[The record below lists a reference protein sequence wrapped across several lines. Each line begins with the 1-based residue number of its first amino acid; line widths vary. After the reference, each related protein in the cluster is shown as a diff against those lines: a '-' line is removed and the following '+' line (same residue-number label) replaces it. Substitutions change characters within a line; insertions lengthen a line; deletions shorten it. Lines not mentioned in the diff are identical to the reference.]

1 MVDTKF
7 IKILLVFLKTDLEN
21 LFFFL
26 DFNFFSLKKICIW
39 SELSIS
45 EKNQN
50 FGEEE
55 YNEFLSDAEK
65 FSLLKYYVS
74 S

>member
-1 MVDTKF
+1 MVHSKF
-7 IKILLVFLKTDLEN
+7 IKILLVFLETDIEK

-26 DFNFFSLKKICIW
+26 DFNIFNFKKICIW

-50 FGEEE
+50 FVEEE
-55 YNEFLSDAEK
+55 YN
-65 FSLLKYYVS
+65 
-74 S
+74 